1 MPTLR
6 LAHRVAL
13 ITGGNSGIG
22 QAAACLFAQE
32 GAQVVIA
39 ARNADKGA
47 ATVQRICDD
56 GGEAVFVPCDVRQPA
71 DCQRAADEA
80 LRRFG
85 QIDILF
91 NNAGIV
97 PHGTVLDTS
106 PDLWNDTFA
115 TNVGSIFHMSRAV
128 LPDMIARGRGVIV
141 NNASDWGVVAGQR
154 VAAYCASKGAVIQL
168 TRAMALDHGRQGIR
182 VNAVCPG
189 DTLVERWRANWRG
202 EGTEDFERYVQE
214 TGERFAL
221 GRVGQADEIAHAVL
235 FLASDDSSYMTGQT
249 LVVDGGNTAG
259 GTSVRFS

>member
-1 MPTLR
+1 MPTPR
-6 LAHRVAL
+6 LAHKVAI

-22 QAAACLFAQE
+22 QAAACLFARE

-47 ATVQRICDD
+47 ATVESICKD
-56 GGEAVFVPCDVRQPA
+56 GGTAHFVSCDVRVYDA
-71 DCQRAADEA
+71 CQRVADETIA
-80 LRRFG
+80 RFG

-97 PHGTVLDTS
+97 PHGTVLDT
-106 PDLWNDTFA
+106 PLDLWHDTFA
-115 TNVGSIFHMSRAV
+115 TNVTSVFFMCRAV
-128 LPDMIARGRGVIV
+128 LPHMIARRQGVIV
-141 NNASDWGVVAGQR
+141 NNASDWGVVGGR
-154 VAAYCASKGAVIQL
+154 DVAAYCASKGAVIQL

-189 DTLVERWRANWRG
+189 DTYVERWRINWRG
-202 EGTEDFERYVQE
+202 EGQADFERYLKD
-214 TGERFAL
+214 TGEAFAL
-221 GRVGQADEIAHAVL
+221 GRVGQAEEIARAVL

-259 GTSVRFS
+259 GASTRY